1 MNKRLLLFLTI
12 AAVAM
17 VASVGLMSADS
28 SDADPEP
35 ERKILL
41 DMGNGQTIWSV
52 PTSGTLDQVLT
63 EAFSQENMTFS
74 SSGSTITVDGLTSRA
89 FSDCTCE
96 WRYFVYSSGW
106 VDTPYNGSAAYDGSY
121 IAVGFY
127 PSGIVPTVTPLY
139 KTAWTCIHGDSL
151 NSGTANNYDV
161 TTTTG
166 SLHFSVTDDKV
177 PASYATPLTAN
188 GHLIL
193 MLQNYKG
200 AAQTHMVSYNI
211 ETGVKEWDTYYVYN
225 SYDLATGAIYAG
237 NAYFST
243 CSGKVNCIPIEGD
256 DAGTITHNFIGNVA
270 YTEKGSTIMRGMS
283 SIVYDSGHLFIGST
297 SGIIYCT
304 TPNLDIVWQT
314 QVGTVYPSTSISV
327 ANGFV
332 YVGGCDGKLYILD
345 EVTGAKKTE
354 LLLYYNNGGRVG
366 TPAVLGEY
374 IIVSFNDGKGM
385 SCAYW
390 NAAVLRYNASTNIIT
405 KVGNKNL
412 DISVQTNFL
421 VISPSK
427 TFVYGCADNVLYRI
441 YPSGGFESVGEVE
454 ETHGGFTLVNNTYL
468 YATDY
473 DEKGGLTVYNMS
485 LEKLATFSKKTAD
498 QEAYT
503 MAGTFVAGDY
513 IGVATDSGAFVIKG
527 VLVDGGDD
535 PDPPGP
541 TPPTPPEPPEPETPS
556 KVTFLV
562 VDTQL
567 FYICIE
573 GSGVTVI
580 DALSDAISTY
590 GYSDYVKYSGGENRN
605 GIQSLFG
612 MNYIQTEDDQFMYW
626 MSYQWDTGTDYW
638 ATAVN
643 TMNNLKAV
651 DNPSFLLY
659 YGKTTGMTTPAPAGL
674 PKSSELVPLK
684 TSEEGVRFLIESSTT
699 EFFVVNGVGDT
710 PLAALE
716 DACTKY
722 AIPHDF
728 SGAEMILF
736 GISAS
741 AGNSWK
747 EFTGDSGKWVAST
760 EPLGSATGKVFSL
773 IYGSAAA
780 VPTISVDSVIKLTN
794 ADGSS
799 DWVAYAIIAAVI
811 IVFAAFMAFLFRGA
825 KASHMSVP
833 AYFKKMISPSSAKSK
848 VKQNKLRLLIVCLL
862 GLSVTFIMFIICL
875 AVGPSVTL
883 SLTDTVSA
891 LASAIG
897 KHGQNLDFREIIVYE
912 TRLPRAMAAL
922 AVGIGLSIAGCVY
935 QAIIR
940 NPLVDPYIMG
950 VSSGAGT
957 FAVAAIVANFT
968 FFGLLTNN
976 TFSTPI
982 LAAVGGLL
990 AFALTMIIAEKA
1002 GGSSTNYVLAGVV
1015 IGLVF
1020 SALQTLMLVTSDS
1033 DKLTSAIS
1041 WLFGSF
1047 ANVGWGTVW
1056 VITFPAIFLAIVP
1069 LFWAKE
1075 LNLVLLG
1082 EDQAK
1087 QMGLDVKKFN
1097 RWMLILASVLTSVCV
1112 AFVGIIGFVG
1122 MVIPH
1127 LSRMLLGGDHRLVL
1141 PASIMMGG
1149 ALMLFADL
1157 LAKMLLVPTE
1167 LPIGAITTI
1176 IGVPVFAYLLVKKGR
1191 MYNG

>member
-1 MNKRLLLFLTI
+1 MNKKPLLLLAITVI
-12 AAVAM
+12 VLA
-17 VASVGLMSADS
+17 ASVVLVSADRS
-28 SDADPEP
+28 EADTEPEP
-35 ERKILL
+35 KVLL
-41 DMGNGQTIWSV
+41 DMGNGQTTWV
-52 PTSGTLDQVLT
+52 APGSGTLDDVLT
-63 EAFSQENMTFS
+63 TAFSQENMTFS
-74 SSGSTITVDGLTSRA
+74 SSGGTITVNGLTSRA
-89 FSDCTCE
+89 FSDSTAE
-96 WRYFVYSSGW
+96 WHYYVYSSGW
-106 VDTPYNGSAAYDGSY
+106 VDTAYNGSSTYDGSY

-127 PSGIVPTVTPLY
+127 PAGIVPTVTPSY

-151 NSGTANNYDV
+151 NSGTVNNYDADIL
-161 TTTTG
+161 TG
-166 SLHFSVTDDKV
+166 SLNFSITDDTV

-188 GHLIL
+188 GHFIA
-193 MLQNYKG
+193 MLQHYKG
-200 AAQTHMVSYNI
+200 PAQTHMASYNI
-211 ETGVKEWDTYYVYN
+211 ETGAVEWDTFYVYN
-225 SYDLATGAIYAG
+225 SYDLATGAIYGG
-237 NAYFST
+237 NAYFPT
-243 CSGKVNCIPIEGD
+243 CSGKVNCIPIVGPN
-256 DAGTITHNFIGNVA
+256 AGTITHDFVGDVT

-297 SGIIYCT
+297 SGTIYCT

-314 QVGTVYPSTSISV
+314 KVGTVYPSTSVSV
-327 ANGFV
+327 ANGLV

-354 LLLYYNNGGRVG
+354 LLLYYDNGGRVG
-366 TPAVLGEY
+366 TPAVLGEN

-390 NAAVLRYNASTNIIT
+390 NAAVLKYNASTNIIT
-405 KVGNKNL
+405 KVTGSNL
-412 DISVQTNFL
+412 DLSVQNNFL

-427 TFVYGCADNVLYRI
+427 TFVYASADNVLYRI
-441 YPSGGFESVGEVE
+441 YTNGGFEKVGDVS

-473 DEKGGLTVYNMS
+473 DEKGSLVVYNMS
-485 LEKLATFSKKTAD
+485 LKKLAEFSKKTAN

-503 MAGTFVAGDY
+503 MAGTFVAGNY

-527 VLVDGGDD
+527 VLVDGKDD
-535 PDPPGP
+535 PDPTPP
-541 TPPTPPEPPEPETPS
+541 TPPTPPEPEPEVAATV
-556 KVTFLV
+556 KFLI
-562 VDTQL
+562 VDTEK
-567 FYICIE
+567 FYFCIE

-580 DALSDAISTY
+580 DALTNAITDN
-590 GYSDYVKYSGGENRN
+590 GYSDYVKYSGGESRN

-612 MNYIQTEDDQFMYW
+612 MSYIQTEDDQFMYW
-626 MSYQWDTGTDYW
+626 MSYQWDSGTDYW
-638 ATAVN
+638 VTAEN
-643 TMNNLKAV
+643 TMNNLQAKNNSA
-651 DNPSFLLY
+651 FMIY
-659 YGKTTGMTTPAPAGL
+659 YGKTTGMTTPAPENL

-684 TSEEGVRFLIESSTT
+684 ASDEGTRFLIESSTT
-699 EFFVVNGVGDT
+699 EFFIVNGVGDNA
-710 PLAALE
+710 LAALE
-716 DACTKY
+716 NACITY

-728 SGAEMILF
+728 SGADMSLF
-736 GISAS
+736 GITAT

-747 EFTGDSGKWVAST
+747 GFQGDSGKWVASA
-760 EPLGSATGKVFSL
+760 EPLSGSSGKVYSVM
-773 IYGSAAA
+773 YGSAAA
-780 VPTISVDSVIKLTN
+780 VPTVSVDSVIKLVN
-794 ADGSS
+794 SDGGN
-799 DWVAYAIIAAVI
+799 DWVSYVILVIALILLVI
-811 IVFAAFMAFLFRGA
+811 FMVFLIRGA
-825 KASHMSVP
+825 KAAHMSVP
-833 AYFKKMISPSSAKSK
+833 AYFKNLISPSSAKSK

-862 GLSVTFIMFIICL
+862 GLSITFVMFIVCL

-883 SLTDTVSA
+883 SLTDTLSALVSA
-891 LASAIG
+891 VG
-897 KHGQNLDFREIIVYE
+897 KHGQNLDFKEIIVYE

-922 AVGIGLSIAGCVY
+922 SVGIGLSIAGCVY

-968 FFGLLTNN
+968 FFGLLVNN
-976 TFSTPI
+976 SFSTPI

-1020 SALQTLMLVTSDS
+1020 SALQTLMLVTSNS

-1047 ANVGWGTVW
+1047 ANVGWNTVW
-1056 VITFPAIFLAIVP
+1056 IITFPSIFLAIVP

-1087 QMGLDVKKFN
+1087 QMGLDVRKFN

-1141 PASIMMGG
+1141 PSSIMMGG

-1157 LAKMLLVPTE
+1157 LAKMLMVPTE
-1167 LPIGAITTI
+1167 LPVGAITTI
-1176 IGVPVFAYLLVKKGR
+1176 IGVPVFAYLLIKKGR